1 MKNQSNYNDGFIY
14 VYEEKEKKS
23 NFAAP
28 VNVTGK
34 EQMREVMKL
43 AYEETYKR
51 EKDLE
56 FAQSHNKSLS
66 MKVKTRLHEKVKKY
80 HKIVVADTLYDIFEI
95 DYDRKKQ
102 EMYLYMEEVRKNVK

>member
-23 NFAAP
+23 DFAAP
-28 VNVTGK
+28 ENVTGK
-34 EQMREVMKL
+34 DHLQIVMKL
-43 AYEETYKR
+43 AYEESYKR

-56 FAQSHNKSLS
+56 FAESHNKSLS
-66 MKVKTRLHEKVKKY
+66 MKVKTRMQEKVKKY
-80 HKIVVADTLYDIFEI
+80 HKIIIADIMYDIFEI